1 MDFIVKHIDTI
12 LTVLTA
18 VIFPILGFIFF
29 KLYRRPRLE
38 IGIHFRNGNRKR
50 GRPSNYPQNTSGGI
64 PRADELDYY
73 YEFRQDFE
81 IRILNNSDIDGYD
94 IEVFVAE
101 INNSDFHVQVNQKHS
116 PLLAH
121 EEFVIPCRYNT
132 SIESS
137 YGKPPEIRE
146 LRSNIRKEIE
156 VILSV
161 KNKFR
166 FKRFYSKYS
175 NGENKF
181 KLLKPKIAT

>member
-81 IRILNNSDIDGYD
+81 IQILNNSDIDGYD

-101 INNSDFHVQVNQKHS
+101 ISNSDFQVQGNLKHS

-121 EEFVIPCRYNT
+121 EEFMIPCRYST

>member
-81 IRILNNSDIDGYD
+81 IRILN
-94 IEVFVAE
+94 AE
-101 INNSDFHVQVNQKHS
+101 INNSDFHVQGNQKHS

>member
-101 INNSDFHVQVNQKHS
+101 INNSDFHVQGNQKHS